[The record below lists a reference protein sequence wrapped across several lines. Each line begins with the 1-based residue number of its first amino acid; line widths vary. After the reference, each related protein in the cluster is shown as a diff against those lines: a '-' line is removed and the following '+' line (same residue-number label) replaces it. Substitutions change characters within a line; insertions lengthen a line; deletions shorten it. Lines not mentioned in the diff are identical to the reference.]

1 MLDRHLTAR
10 AGRFRRRAWLRAF
23 GLAALLLVSAGCRKP
38 AQKAHPSQ
46 EGAPADEARA
56 QEGDEPAQNA
66 APPLSTIVVPHG
78 DLDLPAPPGAPLLAS
93 TTIAATVYAVPN
105 TDGRRLGY
113 VRLGQKVPRDPGPT
127 EGRGCKGEWY
137 RVYPVGFMCTDDA
150 TTDLEAPLVRAA
162 SVGPDLNSPL
172 PYKYGF
178 VRATAPQYL
187 RIPPKK
193 VQMESEFGLADHLE
207 WYAEHKAEVQTV
219 TPGANDVPLDARGV
233 AVPGLEPAPGSKKS
247 TELSL
252 GELFGARGPDAGVP
266 FWLEGGQRS
275 IPNVSDFKVPEYAW
289 FADRVLRHTG
299 LSFVGSFEAES
310 EGLTRRFAVTVDLRL
325 IPTSKVKPDTASDF
339 HGIEIAPGMHMP
351 FAWVLKR
358 DVTLFKLI
366 KGQDKVVPAEPAPR
380 RALVLLSGTARIK
393 AGQRYYQTL
402 ADGTRWLAA
411 NDIGIVHT
419 PDVWPAAAEKG
430 KKWVDISVGQQ
441 TLVLY
446 EGKTP
451 RYATL
456 VSTGRDRFGDPEK
469 DLTTPL
475 GDFTLQSKHIA
486 AAMDSNENSS
496 VSGGQKTRGPGLD
509 AEALATIARLKKAV
523 AAGQKLSSEDARRY
537 KNIERGRHP
546 EYGVTQRRGGG
557 SFELRDVPWIQYFSR
572 GFAIHGAY
580 WHDVFGIPR
589 SHGCINLAPIDARI
603 VFNWTDPPVPP
614 GWHGLNIGTGMG
626 EPTAIH
632 IRR

>member
-1 MLDRHLTAR
+1 MRPVVPRPRL
-10 AGRFRRRAWLRAF
+10 
-23 GLAALLLVSAGCRKP
+23 ALLALALLAVGCPSEKQKVAPVGGSDGATAVDVGQESAATKP
-38 AQKAHPSQ
+38 GP
-46 EGAPADEARA
+46 PA
-56 QEGDEPAQNA
+56 
-66 APPLSTIVVPHG
+66 LSTVLVPHG
-78 DLDLPAPPGAPLLAS
+78 DLDLPSPPGAPLLAS
-93 TTIAATVYAVPN
+93 TSIAATIYAVPN

-113 VRLGQKVPRDPGPT
+113 VRLGQRVARDPGPSA
-127 EGRGCKGEWY
+127 GRGCKGEWY
-137 RVYPVGFMCTDDA
+137 RVYPLGFMCTDET
-150 TTDLEAPLVRAA
+150 TTDLESPLVRAA
-162 SVGPDLNSPL
+162 AVGPDLSKPL

-187 RIPPKK
+187 RIPSKK
-193 VQMESEFGLADHLE
+193 AQVEAEFGLEEHLV
-207 WYAEHKAEVQTV
+207 WYAEHKAEVQTAV
-219 TPGANDVPLDARGV
+219 LGANDVPLDARGV
-233 AVPGLEPAPGSKKS
+233 AAPGLELPAGFKKS
-247 TELSL
+247 TELDL
-252 GELFGARGPDAGVP
+252 AELFGAKTPADTAP
-266 FWLEGGQRS
+266 FWLPGSERT

-289 FADRVLRHTG
+289 FADRVSRHTG

-310 EGLTRRFAVTVDLRL
+310 EGMRRRFGITVDLRL

-339 HGIEIAPGMHMP
+339 HGIEIRPGMHLP

-366 KGQDKVVPAEPAPR
+366 KGQDRVAPAEPAPR
-380 RALVLLSGTARIK
+380 RALVLLSGAARIK

-402 ADGTRWLAA
+402 ADGSRWLAA
-411 NDIGIVHT
+411 ADIGIVHL
-419 PDVWPAAAEKG
+419 PDVWPEAAEQG
-430 KKWVDISVGQQ
+430 KKWIDISLGQQ

-469 DLTTPL
+469 ELATPM
-475 GDFTLQSKHIA
+475 GEFTLQSKHIA

-496 VSGGQKTRGPGLD
+496 VAGGQKTRGPGLD
-509 AEALATIARLKKAV
+509 AEALATIDRIKQAV
-523 AAGQKLSSEDARRY
+523 AAGRKLSDEDSRRY
-537 KNIERGRHP
+537 KNIEKGRHP

-557 SFELRDVPWIQYFSR
+557 TFELRDVPWIQYFSK
-572 GFAIHGAY
+572 GFALHGAY

-589 SHGCINLAPIDARI
+589 SHGCINLAPIDARL

-614 GWHGLNIGTGMG
+614 GWHGLNIGSDMG
-626 EPTAIH
+626 EPTAVH

>member
-1 MLDRHLTAR
+1 MPSPPRRVTSPLTQA
-10 AGRFRRRAWLRAF
+10 L
-23 GLAALLLVSAGCRKP
+23 GLLGVGLLLAGCP
-38 AQKAHPSQ
+38 AEKNTTSSKGVVEAAGTVPTTPPAAEDHVQALSQ
-46 EGAPADEARA
+46 
-56 QEGDEPAQNA
+56 
-66 APPLSTIVVPHG
+66 LVVPHG
-78 DLDLPAPPGAPLLAS
+78 DLDLPAPPDAPLLAS
-93 TTIAATVYAVPN
+93 TVIAATIYAVPN
-105 TDGRRLGY
+105 SEGRRIGY
-113 VRLGQKVPRDPGPT
+113 VRLGQRVPRDPGPSV
-127 EGRGCKGEWY
+127 GRGCKGEWY
-137 RVYPVGFMCTDDA
+137 RVYPLGFMCTEEA

-162 SVGPDLNSPL
+162 AVGPDLSRPL

-187 RIPPKK
+187 RIPTKK
-193 VQMESEFGLADHLE
+193 AQLEAEFGLEEHLA
-207 WYAEHKAEVQTV
+207 WYAEHKAEVQTAV
-219 TPGANDVPLDARGV
+219 LGANDVPLDRRGV
-233 AVPGLEPAPGSKKS
+233 ATPGLQRSPGVRTS

-252 GELFGARGPDAGVP
+252 GELFGAKDPAEPAP
-266 FWLEGGQRS
+266 FWLTGSERS
-275 IPNVSDFKVPEYAW
+275 IPNVAEFKVPEYAW
-289 FADRVLRHTG
+289 FADRVSRHTG

-310 EGLTRRFAVTVDLRL
+310 EGLVRRFGVTVDLRL
-325 IPTSKVKPDTASDF
+325 IPTSKVKPDTGSDF
-339 HGIEIAPGMHMP
+339 HGIEIKAGMHLP

-358 DVTLFKLI
+358 EVTLFKLI
-366 KGQDKVVPAEPAPR
+366 KGQDKIVPAEPAPR
-380 RALVLLSGTARIK
+380 RALVLLSGAARIK

-411 NDIGIVHT
+411 TDIGIVHQ
-419 PDVWPAAAEKG
+419 PDVWPRAAEQG
-430 KKWVDISVGQQ
+430 KKWIDISLGQQ

-469 DLTTPL
+469 DLATPT

-496 VSGGQKTRGPGLD
+496 VAGGQKTRAVGLD
-509 AEALATIARLKKAV
+509 DEARATIERLKKAV
-523 AAGQKLSSEDARRY
+523 SAGQKLSEEDARRQ
-537 KNIERGRHP
+537 KNIEKGRHP

-557 SFELRDVPWIQYFSR
+557 SFELRDVPWIQYFSK
-572 GFAIHGAY
+572 GFALHGAY

-603 VFNWTDPPVPP
+603 VFNWTDPPVPA
-614 GWHGLNIGTGMG
+614 GWHGLNIGSDMG
-626 EPTAIH
+626 EPTLVH